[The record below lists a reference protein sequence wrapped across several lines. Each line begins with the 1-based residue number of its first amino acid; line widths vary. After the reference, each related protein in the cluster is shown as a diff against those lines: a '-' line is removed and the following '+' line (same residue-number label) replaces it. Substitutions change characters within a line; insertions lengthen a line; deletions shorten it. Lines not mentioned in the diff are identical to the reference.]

1 MNVPLSPP
9 SAGVRSTN
17 LAGIGL
23 MLAGILLFSVNDVMG
38 KWLVA
43 TYAVGQV
50 LLLRSAAALLVLAPV
65 LRRQGLPKR
74 PAQPTLHALRVAF
87 STLEVAC
94 FYWAVAF
101 MPLADVMT
109 YYLAG
114 PIYVATMAVLWLGER
129 LDGRRIAA
137 ILVGFVGV
145 LIALRPSAAT
155 LTLPALIAL
164 AGSVFFALLMI
175 TTRKLRE
182 TSDTT
187 LVLGQILGALLF
199 GIVAAPFAWVPPSP
213 RDFALLSLLGV
224 VAMLAHVCV
233 NRSLKL
239 APASIVSPYQY
250 TLPVHAP
257 RLGGA
262 LRLSRLRRR
271 DPPGDAGGRRRDLRR
286 GACAS
291 RLRARRGPP
300 RAGRYRTSG
309 PSGGLRRYITAP
321 ICQGTNSVSP

>member
-1 MNVPLSPP
+1 MTPSPSLAETSARSSTLS
-9 SAGVRSTN
+9 
-17 LAGIGL
+17 GIGL
-23 MLAGILLFSVNDVMG
+23 MLLGIFLFSVNDVLG

-50 LLLRSAAALLVLAPV
+50 LLLRSVAALLVLSPM
-65 LRRQGLPKR
+65 LWRQGLPKR
-74 PAQPTLHALRVAF
+74 PTQPGLHVLRVTF

-94 FYWAVAF
+94 FYWAVAY

-114 PIYVATMAVLWLGER
+114 PIYVAVLAVFLLRET
-129 LDGRRIAA
+129 LDGKRIAA
-137 ILVGFVGV
+137 ILLGFVGV
-145 LIALRPSAAT
+145 LVALRPSAAT

-175 TTRKLRE
+175 TTRRLRE

-199 GIVAAPFAWVPPSP
+199 GLVAAPFAWVPPTP

-224 VAMLAHVCV
+224 VAMVAHVCV

-239 APASIVSPYQY
+239 APASVVSPYQY
-250 TLPVHAP
+250 TLLVWAVLFGYFVFGDVIHPAT
-257 RLGGA
+257 LMGA
-262 LRLSRLRRR
+262 VIICGAGLALLLFER
-271 DPPGDAGGRRRDLRR
+271 DAAR
-286 GACAS
+286 
-291 RLRARRGPP
+291 RARADIEPP
-300 RAGRYRTSG
+300 MLPEA
-309 PSGGLRRYITAP
+309 
-321 ICQGTNSVSP
+321 